1 MVCATSSQAKGHVPG
16 PTPLDRAPP
25 KPCGRRVTGE
35 IIPAALSRQAYNF
48 RENPARTPT
57 GGQEASVAMRLKVV
71 VVDDEPDFCKSTAML
86 VESLGH
92 EAHAFH
98 SGRDVLHAV
107 EKIRPDLILSD
118 LTMPHMDGFELA
130 RRLRQ
135 TVAGKQAVLVAITGL
150 ATEEHRQLV
159 VRAGFDFR
167 LVKPVTIEE
176 LRWLLEEVVGQR
188 GAR

>member
-1 MVCATSSQAKGHVPG
+1 VQP
-16 PTPLDRAPP
+16 
-25 KPCGRRVTGE
+25 
-35 IIPAALSRQAYNF
+35 
-48 RENPARTPT
+48 

-71 VVDDEPDFCKSTAML
+71 VVDDEPDFCKSTCML
-86 VESLGH
+86 IEGLGH

-98 SGRDVLHAV
+98 SATDVLQAL
-107 EKIRPDLILSD
+107 EKIQPQLILSD
-118 LTMPHMDGFELA
+118 LIMPQMDGFELA

-135 TVAGKQAVLVAITGL
+135 TVAGKQAVLVAITGFGD
-150 ATEEHRQLV
+150 EEHRQLV

-176 LRWLLEEVVGQR
+176 LRWLLEEVVDKL